1 MICAMAPGLVLFS
14 GLFNPGPVTT
24 QLSKWSLTSGQSAKA
39 LSCSLTEQT
48 ERIIVYILH
57 CEKDHVY

>member
-1 MICAMAPGLVLFS
+1 MFDGSCDGAVLRAVQT
-14 GLFNPGPVTT
+14 LRPVTT

-48 ERIIVYILH
+48 ESIIVYILH